1 MPARIIQVAFA
12 LLIPSLAT
20 AQAVVTT
27 EMVSMR
33 DGTRLATDVYLSPNW
48 TSGPTIL
55 VRTTYNKHN
64 LSDLGHSL
72 AGYGLFA
79 VVLQDTR
86 GRYASEGI
94 DTVFQDDAIDGADS
108 MAWLL
113 AQSWSD
119 GQVGTLGGSALGITQ
134 YLLAGSGPDGLAC
147 QWVDVATP
155 DLYTHAMFPGG
166 TFRKAMVENWLG
178 GQGSLHMLPEIE
190 AHPTLDEFWD
200 PVRLEGLYGN
210 VDWPAMHYGGWYDIF
225 LQGTIEAFQ
234 RFDSEGGPNATGTQ
248 KMVLGPWTHGA
259 YFSRDQGQ
267 LTYPA
272 DAAINEG
279 SYAAAQLNWFN
290 WCLKGN
296 STGAD
301 TWPAVHYYLMG
312 DVDDPNAPGNE
323 WRDAESWP
331 PPEAIEQAWHLH
343 PEGVLTPSGPPAQAQ
358 IASIVSDPANP
369 VPTVCGANLTIAAGP
384 CDQAPQVESRPDVLV
399 FSSAALP
406 ESVEIAGRVWAR
418 LFFSADV
425 PDCDLAVRL
434 SDVYPDGRSMLVL
447 DGILRA
453 RHRGGFESESLLVPG
468 QVYEGFIDLWST
480 AIAFAAGHRIR
491 ISISGS
497 NAPRFD
503 PNPQTGEAFR
513 QHTELRQGTLNLH
526 LGPDTQ
532 SALLLP
538 VLNAGP
544 DPDAGPQDGSAA
556 DGGQDDGGTDDAGLE
571 DGGPADG
578 PQADAGMDAGADE
591 PPADQGP
598 QDGGSDQD
606 DDGPGAD
613 GTVDPDPGC
622 ACDISSKSHAGFW
635 PLLMLLALGLLG
647 RRKNLL

>member
-1 MPARIIQVAFA
+1 MFARAILVTLA
-12 LLIPSLAT
+12 LLIPSLAA

-33 DGTRLATDVYLSPNW
+33 DGTRLATDVYLSPSW
-48 TSGPTIL
+48 TSGPTIF
-55 VRTTYNKHN
+55 VRTTYNKDG

-72 AGYGLFA
+72 GGYGFFA
-79 VVLQDTR
+79 VVIQDTR
-86 GRYASEGI
+86 GRFASEGI
-94 DTVFQDDAIDGADS
+94 DTIFQDDATDGADS

-113 AQSWSD
+113 AQTWSD

-155 DLYTHAMFPGG
+155 DMYAHAMFPGG
-166 TFRKAMVENWLG
+166 TFRKAMVENWLS

-190 AHPTLDEFWD
+190 AHPMLDEYWA

-210 VDWPAMHYGGWYDIF
+210 VDWPAMHFGGWYDIF

-234 RFDSEGGPNATGTQ
+234 RFDSQGGPNATGTQ

-267 LTYPA
+267 LTYPV
-272 DAAINEG
+272 DAALNEG
-279 SYAAAQLNWFN
+279 SYGAAQLDWFN
-290 WCLKGN
+290 WCLKGH

-301 TWPAVHYYLMG
+301 TWPAVLYYLMG
-312 DVDDPNAPGNE
+312 DVDDPDGPGNE
-323 WRDAESWP
+323 WRDSDSWP
-331 PPEAIEQAWHLH
+331 PPESAEQAWYLH
-343 PEGVLTPSGPPAQAQ
+343 PDGVLSPSGPSAQSLS
-358 IASIVSDPANP
+358 ASIVSDPADP
-369 VPTVCGANLTIAAGP
+369 VPSVCGANLTMAAGP

-399 FSSAALP
+399 FSSAVLP
-406 ESVEIAGRVWAR
+406 SAVEIAGRVWAR

-453 RHRGGFESESLLVPG
+453 RHRDGFEAESLLESG
-468 QVYEGFIDLWST
+468 QVYEGFVDLWST
-480 AIAFAAGHRIR
+480 AIAFAPGHRIR

-513 QHTELRQGTLNLH
+513 QHTELRPGTLNLH
-526 LGPDTQ
+526 LGPNTQ

-538 VLNAGP
+538 VLSADP
-544 DPDAGPQDGSAA
+544 DPDAGPQDG
-556 DGGQDDGGTDDAGLE
+556 DVQDGGTDDGGLE
-571 DGGPADG
+571 DGASADGTPDDGGSDAGADGGPADE
-578 PQADAGMDAGADE
+578 D
-591 PPADQGP
+591 P
-598 QDGGSDQD
+598 QDAGSDQD
-606 DDGPGAD
+606 PDDDSPGGD
-613 GTVDPDPGC
+613 ETVEPDPGC
-622 ACDISSKSHAGFW
+622 ACDTSNKPHSGVW
-635 PLLMLLALGLLG
+635 PLLILLVISGLA